1 MSWTT
6 FISNLNEIMTSLWS
20 WADIVTENLTNNKI
34 VVVVVF
40 SFLAWFIFEKILDLI
55 DAIKGGRPNED
66 DN

>member
-66 DN
+66 DD

>member
-6 FISNLNEIMTSLWS
+6 FISNLNEIMTSLWN

-66 DN
+66 DD

>member
-40 SFLAWFIFEKILDLI
+40 CFLAWFIFEKILDLI

-66 DN
+66 DD